1 MHVDPSG
8 QFVLVPDLGADL
20 IRIFKVEQD
29 GRLSLCSEAKANPGD
44 GPRHVKFWESA
55 SGKRKLFS
63 LNELSNTVS
72 AWDVDGISC
81 LTLTKIQ
88 TLSTYPPGEQGGPFT
103 KAAELHVVGN
113 FLYASNRA
121 DESFGPEQDSIAIYR
136 IDAETGEL
144 EFVELANSFS
154 FYPRTF
160 QVNGDGTLV
169 AVGGQTS
176 SNVAIIAR
184 DPETGKLGELL
195 ASVQVGQRGRPGD
208 EDGLSAVVWLE

>member
-1 MHVDPSG
+1 
-8 QFVLVPDLGADL
+8 VLVPDLGADL
-20 IRIFKVEQD
+20 IRIFKAEPD
-29 GRLSLCSEAKANPGD
+29 GRLSLCSEAKADPGD

-72 AWDVDGISC
+72 AWDIDGISC
-81 LTLTKIQ
+81 LRLTKTQ
-88 TLSTYPPGEQGGPFT
+88 TLSTYPPGKQGGPLT
-103 KAAELHVVGN
+103 KAAELHAVGN

-121 DESFGPEQDSIAIYR
+121 DESFGPEQDSIAVYR
-136 IDAETGEL
+136 IDLETGEL
-144 EFVELANSFS
+144 EFVELANSYS

-160 QVNGDGTLV
+160 QVNADGTLV

-184 DPETGKLGELL
+184 DPETGKLGDLL
-195 ASVQVGQRGRPGD
+195 ASVQVGQRGRPNN
-208 EDGLSAVVWLE
+208 EDGLSAVVWVD